1 MSFIDSTLLKFLS
14 GMWVRHF
21 IEDKTETQSNQ
32 ETWPRSP
39 AVENRWD
46 LDFLIPIEILLLLPS
61 SVPSPG
67 PHPQTTDG
75 HQPTVFLWGIGIVP
89 SLFNY
94 FSHNICKINAM
105 RQSNLGNTLLVY
117 L

>member
-1 MSFIDSTLLKFLS
+1 
-14 GMWVRHF
+14 MWVTHF
-21 IEDKTETQSNQ
+21 IEDKTETQNNQ

-39 AVENRWD
+39 AVENRQD
-46 LDFLIPIEILLLLPS
+46 LDFPIPIEMLFLLPS

-67 PHPQTTDG
+67 PHPQTSEVMK
-75 HQPTVFLWGIGIVP
+75 PTVFLWGIEIVP
-89 SLFNY
+89 SLFSY
-94 FSHNICKINAM
+94 FSLNTCKRNAM